1 MKPDEE
7 VIAKAVRVEE
17 DSNGDVFLTFK
28 VMDAKWKQRILREWY
43 KDLEFFIDG
52 KFIKPSK

>member
-28 VMDAKWKQRILREWY
+28 VMDAKWKQRILKEWY

-52 KFIKPSK
+52 KFIKSAK